1 LQTTKAASQLNLTK
15 LTAAT
20 KRVTELEISVKQI
33 QIERDSWKA
42 SVDQLKLAE
51 NQVSML
57 KNFFSW

>member
-15 LTAAT
+15 LTVAT
-20 KRVTELEISVKQI
+20 KRVSELEISVKQI

>member
-15 LTAAT
+15 LTTAT
-20 KRVTELEISVKQI
+20 KRVSELEISVKQI